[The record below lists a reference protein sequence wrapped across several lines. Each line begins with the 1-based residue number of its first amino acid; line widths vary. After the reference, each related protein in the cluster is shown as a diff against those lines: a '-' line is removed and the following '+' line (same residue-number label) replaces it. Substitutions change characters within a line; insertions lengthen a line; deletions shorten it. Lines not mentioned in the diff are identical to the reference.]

1 MEDTIKKLFEVDPKE
16 VPSSIPLFPLEN
28 VLLLPFGK
36 LPLNIFEERYIN
48 MVLDSLKSHRM
59 IGIIQPRN
67 NNNDFFMMG
76 CIGKITSYIE
86 TPDYRL
92 VLNLEGVCR
101 FALHERNLTPKGYY
115 QAIID
120 TTSYLDDLKSLEPMI
135 DRDGLTKKYADFFKM
150 KKLQIDR
157 EVLGETSNLQLLSTL
172 AMLAPFNK
180 IDKQAILESPN
191 LKESVN
197 NLNSIIDLNKFNGKI
212 LSVVFKEYR
221 KDELKFISF
230 NAKKARGLMTQFIIK
245 NKIDSNKDIKEFDYD
260 NYNFDSKLSDDST
273 FVFTR

>member
-1 MEDTIKKLFEVDPKE
+1 MEGTIKNLFEVDPKKI
-16 VPSSIPLFPLEN
+16 PSSIPLFPLEN

-59 IGIIQPRN
+59 IGIIQPKN

-92 VLNLEGVCR
+92 VLNLEGICR
-101 FALHERNLTPKGYY
+101 FVLHERNLSPKGYY
-115 QAIID
+115 QATID
-120 TTSYLDDLKSLEPMI
+120 TSDYLDDLNNLEPMV
-135 DRDGLTKKYADFFKM
+135 DRNNLIQKYANFFKM
-150 KKLQIDR
+150 KKLEIDR
-157 EVLGETSNLQLLSTL
+157 EVLAETSNLQLLSTL

-191 LKESVN
+191 VKERIN
-197 NLNSIIDLNKFNGKI
+197 TINSILDLNTFQ
-212 LSVVFKEYR
+212 VV
-221 KDELKFISF
+221 
-230 NAKKARGLMTQFIIK
+230 
-245 NKIDSNKDIKEFDYD
+245 SN
-260 NYNFDSKLSDDST
+260 NSNQLN
-273 FVFTR
+273 

>member
-1 MEDTIKKLFEVDPKE
+1 MEDNIKNLFKV
-16 VPSSIPLFPLEN
+16 SSKNIPDNLPLFPLDN

-67 NNNDFFMMG
+67 NNNELFMMG

-86 TPDYRL
+86 TPDFRL

-101 FALHERNLTPKGYY
+101 FVLNERNLTSKGYY
-115 QAIID
+115 QGNIETD
-120 TTSYLDDLKSLEPMI
+120 NFLDDLNEIEPML
-135 DRDGLTKKYADFFKM
+135 DRNTLIQKYTNFFKI
-150 KKLQIDR
+150 KKLAIDQ
-157 EVLGETSNLQLLSTL
+157 EILGETSNLQLLSTL

-191 LKESVN
+191 VKDRIN
-197 NLNSIIDLNKFNGKI
+197 TINSILDLNTFQ
-212 LSVVFKEYR
+212 VV
-221 KDELKFISF
+221 
-230 NAKKARGLMTQFIIK
+230 
-245 NKIDSNKDIKEFDYD
+245 SNKSEQL
-260 NYNFDSKLSDDST
+260 N
-273 FVFTR
+273 